1 MTSIGLTLIGL
12 PLVLLLYT
20 YVGYPALLRLGGR
33 RNAVP
38 VAADPGEWPLASVSL
53 PAYNEEAVIRQTLE
67 AWLAVDYPTDALQIV
82 VISDASTDGTDEIV
96 EEFEGRG
103 VELVRLKQRRG
114 KTAAENAAAPSLRGE
129 IIINTDAAVR
139 VRPNALKPLV
149 RAFLDPTV
157 GVASGR
163 DVSVGTDSTVD
174 NAGEAGYVG
183 YEMWVRHLETRN
195 GGIIGASGCFYA
207 IRSELHRKP
216 IPEHLSRDFASALT
230 ARENGFRAV
239 SVDEAV
245 CLVPRTGSLR
255 AEFRRKARTM
265 ARGLETLW
273 YKRHLMNPLRYGRF
287 AFMLMSHKMCRWLVP
302 VTLPLAVGG
311 LALLASEY
319 LAARV
324 LLLAALAGTALGI
337 LGLLWPDGKRR
348 PPVLALM
355 AYGVGANLAALLGW
369 LRAVRRRKDA
379 VWEPTRRPGLG

>member
-33 RNAVP
+33 RGPPP
-38 VAADPGEWPLASVSL
+38 VRSDPEPWPLVSVSL
-53 PAYNEEAVIRQTLE
+53 PAYNEEAVIRHTLE
-67 AWLAVDYPTDALQIV
+67 AWLAVDYPRDALQIV

-96 EEFEGRG
+96 RGFEDRG
-103 VELVRLKQRRG
+103 VELVRLEQRRG

-139 VRPNALKPLV
+139 VRPDALKPLV

-163 DVSVGTDSTVD
+163 DVSVGSESTAD

-207 IRSELHRKP
+207 IRSELHRRP

-239 SVDEAV
+239 SVDEAI
-245 CLVPRTGSLR
+245 CMVPRTGSLR
-255 AEFRRKARTM
+255 AEFRRKVRTM

-273 YKRHLMNPLRYGRF
+273 YKRQLMNPLRYGRF
-287 AFMLMSHKMCRWLVP
+287 ALMLISHKMCRWLVP
-302 VTLPLAVGG
+302 ATLPLAVGG
-311 LALLASEY
+311 LALLAPSH
-319 LAARV
+319 LAVRV
-324 LLLAALAGTALGI
+324 LLLVTLAGITLGV
-337 LGLLWPDGKRR
+337 LGLIWPEDRRR
-348 PPVLALM
+348 PRILALL

-369 LRAVRRRKDA
+369 IRAVRGRRDTA
-379 VWEPTRRPGLG
+379 WEPTRRPELR

>member
-1 MTSIGLTLIGL
+1 VTSIGLTLIGL